1 MEFSSLI
8 KAFFQILLKKRDSYT
23 TLGDPSTTDTLQNL
37 FLNNAVMMFDGNP
50 TSSKCIKNNGTC
62 AYEYISDNREY
73 ILRIIERKEGW
84 NTLIQAELDWIN
96 YLWDNGV
103 NVCRPINSIRQNQIE
118 IIKSNNSMFF
128 ISSFEKAKGKFV
140 DFNSQREWNGELF
153 QNWGAVMGKIHSLS
167 KDYIIETESP
177 RRMEW
182 DKWDVLYDPHFSL
195 GKNEEIVVQKWKE
208 LVKELRS
215 YPRNKDNYGLI
226 HHDFHHRNF
235 FLDGSDISLFDFD
248 DCCYCWFI
256 CDIAISL
263 YDAVVG
269 STLYEKRNSFGE
281 FFLTN
286 FLTGY
291 RTEKD
296 IEEFWIDLIPKFLK
310 YRQISS
316 YISYYR
322 SWKNPNKEQ
331 KNLLVSLKFL
341 IENDIPCWNVPSY
354 ISRVDLAK

>member
-1 MEFSSLI
+1 
-8 KAFFQILLKKRDSYT
+8 
-23 TLGDPSTTDTLQNL
+23 
-37 FLNNAVMMFDGNP
+37 MMFDGDP
-50 TSSKCIKNNGTC
+50 ATLKCIKKNDSC
-62 AYEYISDNREY
+62 VYEYTFNSREY
-73 ILRIIERKEGW
+73 ILRIIERREGW
-84 NTLIQAELDWIN
+84 EFLIQAELDWID

-103 NVCRPINSIRQNQIE
+103 NVCRPINSIRENQIE

-167 KDYIIETESP
+167 KDYIIDTESP

-182 DKWDVLYDPHFSL
+182 DEWDVLYDPNFSL
-195 GKNEEIVVQKWKE
+195 GKNEEIVVQKWRE

-235 FLDGSDISLFDFD
+235 FLEGSDIGLFDFD

-281 FFLTN
+281 FFLKN

-296 IEEFWIDLIPKFLK
+296 IEEFWIELIPKFLK

-322 SWKNPNKEQ
+322 NWKNPNKEQ
-331 KNLLVSLKFL
+331 KKLLLFLKYL
-341 IENDIPCWNVPSY
+341 IENDIPCWNVPSDE
-354 ISRVDLAK
+354 IDLFNRIVA